1 MLSFDIY
8 MNHRE
13 KIFEIRLNEIK
24 NMTSR
29 LLKRANLIY
38 EIPEQASD
46 SEAETV
52 LTQNIKG

>member
-1 MLSFDIY
+1 

-13 KIFEIRLNEIK
+13 KIFEIKVNEIK
-24 NMTSR
+24 NMTFG

-38 EIPEQASD
+38 EIQEEASD